1 LHQPNRVKGA
11 RQPHFAC
18 RGFDPPRAQ
27 VVRYRWVFGAG
38 VSDRHQWRTDDCA
51 APIVEARSGPRG
63 ERVSPGGVAG
73 EIEFYDNATTN
84 SGTIRLTL
92 NVSTNQALDSLAIP
106 GEGIKFSNGV
116 YVSMPANTHL
126 TVYYG

>member
-1 LHQPNRVKGA
+1 MMQTDVKSAHLDASGVIYAGPTRVKG
-11 RQPHFAC
+11 F
-18 RGFDPPRAQ
+18 
-27 VVRYRWVFGAG
+27 
-38 VSDRHQWRTDDCA
+38 S
-51 APIVEARSGPRG
+51 I
-63 ERVSPGGVAG
+63 SPGGTAG
-73 EIEFYDNATTN
+73 EVQFYDNATTN

-106 GEGIKFSNGV
+106 GEGIRFDVGV

>member
-1 LHQPNRVKGA
+1 MQTDVKSAHIDASGVIYAGPTRVKG
-11 RQPHFAC
+11 F
-18 RGFDPPRAQ
+18 
-27 VVRYRWVFGAG
+27 
-38 VSDRHQWRTDDCA
+38 S
-51 APIVEARSGPRG
+51 I
-63 ERVSPGGVAG
+63 SPGGTAG
-73 EIEFYDNATTN
+73 EVQFYDNATTN

-106 GEGIKFSNGV
+106 GEGIRFDIGV

>member
-1 LHQPNRVKGA
+1 MMQTDVKAAHIDASGVIYAGPTRVKG
-11 RQPHFAC
+11 F
-18 RGFDPPRAQ
+18 
-27 VVRYRWVFGAG
+27 
-38 VSDRHQWRTDDCA
+38 S
-51 APIVEARSGPRG
+51 I
-63 ERVSPGGVAG
+63 SPGGTAG
-73 EIEFYDNATTN
+73 DVQFYDNATTN

-106 GEGIKFSNGV
+106 GEGIRFDVGV

>member
-1 LHQPNRVKGA
+1 MQTDVKSAHIDASGVIYAGPTRVKG
-11 RQPHFAC
+11 F
-18 RGFDPPRAQ
+18 
-27 VVRYRWVFGAG
+27 
-38 VSDRHQWRTDDCA
+38 S
-51 APIVEARSGPRG
+51 I
-63 ERVSPGGVAG
+63 SPGGTAG
-73 EIEFYDNATTN
+73 EVQFYDNATTN

-106 GEGIKFSNGV
+106 GEGIKFDVGV

>member
-1 LHQPNRVKGA
+1 MMQTDVKSAHIDASGVIYAGPTRVKG
-11 RQPHFAC
+11 F
-18 RGFDPPRAQ
+18 
-27 VVRYRWVFGAG
+27 
-38 VSDRHQWRTDDCA
+38 S
-51 APIVEARSGPRG
+51 I
-63 ERVSPGGVAG
+63 SPGGTAG
-73 EIEFYDNATTN
+73 EVQFYDNATTN

-106 GEGIKFSNGV
+106 GEGIRFNVGV

>member
-1 LHQPNRVKGA
+1 MMQTDVKSAHIDASGVIYAGPTRVKG
-11 RQPHFAC
+11 
-18 RGFDPPRAQ
+18 
-27 VVRYRWVFGAG
+27 Y
-38 VSDRHQWRTDDCA
+38 S
-51 APIVEARSGPRG
+51 I
-63 ERVSPGGVAG
+63 SPGGTAG
-73 EIEFYDNATTN
+73 EVQFYDNATTN

-106 GEGIKFSNGV
+106 GEGIRFNVGV

>member
-1 LHQPNRVKGA
+1 MMQTDVKATHLNASGVIFAGPTRVKG
-11 RQPHFAC
+11 F
-18 RGFDPPRAQ
+18 
-27 VVRYRWVFGAG
+27 
-38 VSDRHQWRTDDCA
+38 S
-51 APIVEARSGPRG
+51 I
-63 ERVSPGGVAG
+63 SPGGTAG
-73 EIEFYDNATTN
+73 EVEFYDNASAA

-106 GEGIKFSNGV
+106 GEGIKFNAGV